1 MICPKCSA
9 DTRVIDSRPEMGG
22 KVIRRRRICVAV
34 GCAHDFD
41 SYESTLNVVARRQR
55 EAAGM
60 RAYRRANPERARE
73 QDRQK
78 AKSRALRVSA
88 EVEAAETGQPLED
101 VMRAWDIKPAARQR
115 PSARTR
121 RRPTPRCNEGSA
133 TTPKLETTR

>member
-60 RAYRRANPERARE
+60 RAYRRADPERARE

-78 AKSRALRVSA
+78 SKSRALRVSA
-88 EVEAAETGQPLED
+88 EAEAAETGQPLAD
-101 VMRAWDIKPAARQR
+101 VLRAWDIKPAARAKPASR
-115 PSARTR
+115 PH

-133 TTPKLETTR
+133 TTPNLDRTR

>member
-1 MICPKCSA
+1 MICPNCRS

-55 EAAGM
+55 EAAGV
-60 RAYRRANPERARE
+60 RAYRRADPERARD
-73 QDRQK
+73 QDRRK
-78 AKSRALRVSA
+78 AKGRALRL
-88 EVEAAETGQPLED
+88 AAEQEAEASGRPLAEI
-101 VMRAWDIKPAARQR
+101 MRARDIKPAARTK
-115 PSARTR
+115 PASGPR

-133 TTPKLETTR
+133 TTPN